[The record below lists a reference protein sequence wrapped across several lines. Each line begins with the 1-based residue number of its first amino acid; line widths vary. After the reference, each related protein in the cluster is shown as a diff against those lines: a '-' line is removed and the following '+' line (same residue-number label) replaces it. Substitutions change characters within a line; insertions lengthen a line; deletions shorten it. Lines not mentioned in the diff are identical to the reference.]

1 MSNPQAIERRS
12 VFDGVEIRKSDNGA
26 TLRGYAA
33 RFNSVYSMGWFT
45 EEVHRDAFQNADMT
59 DVRVLFNHNPDNILG
74 RTKSGTARVGVDKN
88 GLWYEVELPKSA
100 ESVREAIE
108 RGDITQSS
116 WGFMLRYTDQ
126 TNGDK
131 WEKRDG
137 KDHRILM
144 DVKEVFDASP
154 VTFPANPD
162 TSIAKRSFDAAH
174 EETIHPPT
182 EAEVVEEIPADD
194 GLDTEIEIAL
204 LEHGQLITN
213 TQ

>member
-45 EEVHRDAFQNADMT
+45 EEVHRDAFKNADMT

-74 RTKSGTARVGVDKN
+74 RTKSGTARVGVDNN

-144 DVKEVFDASP
+144 DVKEVFDTSL

-174 EETIHPPT
+174 EETIHPPA

-194 GLDTEIEIAL
+194 GLELEIEIAL